1 MAQEGKIGL
10 TIDRTIWK
18 KLSKLKIDKDFKTF
32 DDEIKAKKENLK
44 PKAFKEYLKKMN
56 FDFNKIT
63 KMTINDIKLIDLK
76 GGKNV

>member
-32 DDEIKAKKENLK
+32 DDVLILYVYIKLNSLK
-44 PKAFKEYLKKMN
+44 FKEKRK
-56 FDFNKIT
+56 
-63 KMTINDIKLIDLK
+63 
-76 GGKNV
+76 

>member
-32 DDEIKAKKENLK
+32 DDVLIYLLKSCSTNHPPSEFNRKA
-44 PKAFKEYLKKMN
+44 
-56 FDFNKIT
+56 IVQRR
-63 KMTINDIKLIDLK
+63 I
-76 GGKNV
+76 

>member
-32 DDEIKAKKENLK
+32 DDVLIYLLK
-44 PKAFKEYLKKMN
+44 SCA
-56 FDFNKIT
+56 T
-63 KMTINDIKLIDLK
+63 KY
-76 GGKNV
+76 

>member
-32 DDEIKAKKENLK
+32 DDVLIYLLKSCSTKREVSELNPSKARSDN
-44 PKAFKEYLKKMN
+44 MR
-56 FDFNKIT
+56 
-63 KMTINDIKLIDLK
+63 
-76 GGKNV
+76 